1 VVTVGVSPCAVGS
14 AAAAIV
20 AAWAVLT
27 HAALADSG
35 KENKD
40 VPKTIKKTPNLAVLL
55 LANNLV
61 NLINP

>member
-1 VVTVGVSPCAVGS
+1 
-14 AAAAIV
+14 V

-55 LANNLV
+55 LAKNVV